1 MSNKTSNKG
10 DIISGI
16 LGIGIFVG
24 GGALGH
30 SYFFSSKDI
39 AKLER
44 HISNLQ
50 YENRILS
57 KRYSIEKEYYLIN
70 SCVDKKTRTSYLYK
84 KEQLE
89 KECFQSLKNIEN
101 DIKENNLTTEYTKRY
116 F

>member
-1 MSNKTSNKG
+1 MSNNSENG
-10 DIISGI
+10 SIIGAI

-30 SYFFSSKDI
+30 SYFFSSEDI

-50 YENRILS
+50 NENRILS